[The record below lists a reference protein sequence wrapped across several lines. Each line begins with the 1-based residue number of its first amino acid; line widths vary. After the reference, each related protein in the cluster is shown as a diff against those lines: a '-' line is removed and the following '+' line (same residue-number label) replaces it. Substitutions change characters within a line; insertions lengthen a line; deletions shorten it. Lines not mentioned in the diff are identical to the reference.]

1 MKKYLLFLLTP
12 FLWSIQANA
21 QTSELFPRYTVVD
34 VAPQITGDKSLEQL
48 QKEYQENA
56 DKSLK
61 GKVRVDY
68 LVLPNG
74 LIGDCRVNYTRP
86 EGNEDLAHEGKMFVA
101 SLPQFTPGV
110 LNGENVRTW
119 QYVILNFG
127 NFQDDG
133 ESYPTTLGMIQKRKT
148 KESKGKFTEL
158 VPFDEV
164 EQMPSFPGGVY
175 SLVEYLSNNI
185 HYPEECVKQKIEGRV
200 LIDFVIEKDGSMTS
214 IEVKNPVHPLLD
226 QEALRVIRKMPRWF
240 PATAKNVTVRVKY
253 TVPITFR
260 L

>member
-34 VAPQITGDKSLEQL
+34 VAPQITGNKSLEQL
-48 QKEYQENA
+48 QKEYQDNA
-56 DKSLK
+56 DKNLK

-74 LIGDCRVNYTRP
+74 LIGDCRVCYTSP
-86 EGNEDLAHEGKMFVA
+86 NDNEDLAHEGKMFVA

-127 NFQDDG
+127 NYQEEE

-148 KESKGKFTEL
+148 KKSKSKAEAEL
-158 VPFDEV
+158 SIEEI
-164 EQMPSFPGGVY
+164 EQMPSFPGGAP
-175 SLVEYLSNNI
+175 SLFEYLSKNV

-200 LIDFVIEKDGSMTS
+200 MIEFVVETDGSITS

-226 QEALRVIRKMPRWF
+226 EEALRVIRNMPRWF
-240 PATAKNVTVRVKY
+240 PATANSVNIRVKY
-253 TVPITFR
+253 TVPLSFK

>member
-12 FLWSIQANA
+12 FLWSIQVMA
-21 QTSELFPRYTVVD
+21 QTSELFPRYMVVD
-34 VAPQITGDKSLEQL
+34 VSPQITGDKSLKQL

-56 DKSLK
+56 DKNLN

-74 LIGDCRVNYTRP
+74 LIGDCRVCYTRP
-86 EGNEDLAHEGKMFVA
+86 NGNEDLAHEGKMFVA

-119 QYVILNFG
+119 MYVILNFG
-127 NFQDDG
+127 NYQEEG
-133 ESYPTTLGMIQKRKT
+133 ESLPTSLGMTPKNKT
-148 KESKGKFTEL
+148 KKSKSKTTA
-158 VPFDEV
+158 EV
-164 EQMPSFPGGVY
+164 SLEEIEQMPSFPGGAP
-175 SLVEYLSNNI
+175 SLFEYLSRNV

-200 LIDFVIEKDGSMTS
+200 MIEFVVETDGSITS

-226 QEALRVIRKMPRWF
+226 EEALRVIRNMPRWF
-240 PATAKNVTVRVKY
+240 PATANSVNIRVKY
-253 TVPITFR
+253 TVPLSFK

>member
-1 MKKYLLFLLTP
+1 
-12 FLWSIQANA
+12 
-21 QTSELFPRYTVVD
+21 
-34 VAPQITGDKSLEQL
+34 
-48 QKEYQENA
+48 
-56 DKSLK
+56 
-61 GKVRVDY
+61 
-68 LVLPNG
+68 
-74 LIGDCRVNYTRP
+74 
-86 EGNEDLAHEGKMFVA
+86 MFVA

-119 QYVILNFG
+119 QYVILIFG

-133 ESYPTTLGMIQKRKT
+133 ERYPTTLGMIQKRKT

-240 PATAKNVTVRVKY
+240 PATAENVTVRVKY